1 MVITPK
7 IKKFAQTT
15 QNLAKPYVRKVG
27 PTWKVNIQ
35 KYGDAL
41 FYYGSFPNKAA
52 AEAAGKK
59 EYAKLLKVFTEAREG
74 FLNPTELKEYLK
86 KNYNVD
92 VSLKSIK
99 RGAEEAGFEIK
110 PGKAGSFSLFK
121 KPTEEQ
127 VNNLKANQLKAPG
140 TTEAGKKA
148 FKVREKRAKQLL
160 KTKKYSITEANKKL
174 KLEFPEIKTS
184 GMKST
189 LTKLSK
195 NIKGIPSGTTGETA
209 TVVKK
214 IKTDLI
220 KLNNSNVKKLLSEGV
235 TNLNRLGNETAKLLK
250 IDKDLGLR
258 RIGQLVEAHTGDD
271 RYLKI
276 KNDAF
281 LRKIGPLIKGLG
293 QAGNTK
299 LFGGIGAGLQRMFA
313 ESTVAKDLGKNRS
326 FFASLRKRIS
336 EMVPS
341 SEYQTDEIK
350 NIRSSARFRTSP
362 YSAFIQGIRAD
373 INQDK
378 GKTLDKQ
385 TSIYEK
391 RLQAAKTISEKKN
404 IAAEYNDKARKFALD
419 ANKNLKP
426 GQLPVRT
433 LEFKVGVSP
442 NVSIKNKTALNNYG
456 DLFDEIYQKHN
467 YSMSVPEDV
476 KSVDEI
482 RPFLQGGR
490 GKGSMLKLLAQ
501 RAPRIFGIPA
511 AAYLGYQA
519 LGGLGGSAE
528 AAEIPQSEVKQQLPS
543 VPLKYDA
550 TVGSIVNA
558 TDDKKADQNQIL
570 EYVKDNPIK
579 VAAGTSLGF
588 AAEEIPGAYRTARGV
603 GERGPLPKGRG
614 KVRSALG
621 ISGALRPVLTTFGT
635 PLVTG
640 LYEGAIAGKRLDDG
654 ETMTDVLTDPLGPAL
669 GVSLMEPLS
678 KLSGVVR
685 NAPKRTMLEGAKN
698 YFNLSN
704 VGAARPGI
712 TGQILRMGMSPRTI
726 AGASRF
732 LGLPGVVLGAGLAGY
747 DAYKNY
753 QNKEGMIYNLFNRDE

>member
-7 IKKFAQTT
+7 IKKFAQTSER
-15 QNLAKPYVRKVG
+15 LSKPYIRQQG
-27 PTWKVNIQ
+27 PTWKVIIGR
-35 KYGDAL
+35 KGDPL

-52 AEAAGKK
+52 AETAGKK

-86 KNYNVD
+86 KNHKVD
-92 VSLKSIK
+92 VSLGSIK
-99 RGAEEAGFEIK
+99 RGAEEAGFEVK

-121 KPTEEQ
+121 TPTEEQ
-127 VNNLKANQLKAPG
+127 VNNLKANQLKASG
-140 TTEAGKKA
+140 STEAGKKA